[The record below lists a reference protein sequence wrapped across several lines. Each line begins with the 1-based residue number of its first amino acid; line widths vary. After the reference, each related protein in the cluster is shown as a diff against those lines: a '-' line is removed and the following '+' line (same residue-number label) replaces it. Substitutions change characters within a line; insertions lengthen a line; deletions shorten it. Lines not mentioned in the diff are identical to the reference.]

1 MELLE
6 GGFLAFFSQPGM
18 FLALIVEATN
28 TSAFAVKF
36 KTPGNMKSKT
46 LHAYH
51 SIKATKPHS
60 QILSP
65 SM

>member
-1 MELLE
+1 MCHQHMELLE
-6 GGFLAFFSQPGM
+6 GGFLAFFSQLGM

-46 LHAYH
+46 LHA
-51 SIKATKPHS
+51 
-60 QILSP
+60 
-65 SM
+65 